1 MRDVLVLTTGGT
13 IEKVHD
19 WRSEGL
25 GFGQEDGEQVVDLL
39 ADGRCHHAAL
49 LPLMMKDSLDFD
61 DADRQQILDAV
72 LASTQ
77 GAIVITHGTGTLG
90 QTAAY
95 LDGRVGARTVV
106 LTGAMRPH
114 SLGRSDASFN
124 MGGASASGCVWRDER
139 ASVCRRAHHQE
150 PCAGAVRRA
159 AVALTRCSA

>member
-124 MGGASASGCVWRDER
+124 MGGAIISAQLLPVGVYGVMNGRVF
-139 ASVCRRAHHQE
+139 A
-150 PCAGAVRRA
+150 AGHIIKNL
-159 AVALTRCSA
+159 ALGRFDVPPSL